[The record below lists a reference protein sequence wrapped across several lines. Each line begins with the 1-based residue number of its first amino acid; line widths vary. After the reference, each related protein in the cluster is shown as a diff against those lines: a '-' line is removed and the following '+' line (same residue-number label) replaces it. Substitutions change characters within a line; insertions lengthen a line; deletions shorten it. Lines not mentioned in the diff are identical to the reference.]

1 MWTFITAAENLP
13 FSVALAL
20 MLALALLEGVGML
33 VGAGIFGFIDTL
45 LPDVDIDTDLPDVQ
59 SPGVVSQLL
68 GWFYIGKV
76 PFLVIL
82 VVLLTCFGI
91 AGFIIQSI
99 AQSLLGTLMP
109 ALPAT
114 PLALLMALPVSRVAI
129 AGLARIMPQDETE
142 AVSSDSFIG
151 RVAIITT
158 GTARKGYAAQARLN
172 DEHGQT
178 HYVMV
183 EPDSVSEELPQG
195 SEVLLIKKKGTRFT
209 VIANPNPVLVDK

>member
-1 MWTFITAAENLP
+1 MWEFVTAAENLP

-33 VGAGIFGFIDTL
+33 IGAGIFSFIDTL
-45 LPDVDIDTDLPDVQ
+45 LPDVDIDTDMPDVQ
-59 SPGVVSQLL
+59 SPGVVTQFL
-68 GWFYIGKV
+68 GWLYIGKV
-76 PFLVIL
+76 PFLVVF
-82 VVLLTCFGI
+82 VVLLTSFGI
-91 AGFIIQSI
+91 AGLVIQS
-99 AQSLLGTLMP
+99 AALSLVGTLMP
-109 ALPAT
+109 ALLAA
-114 PLALLMALPVSRVAI
+114 PLALLPALPVTRLTMGGI
-129 AGLARIMPQDETE
+129 ARIMPQDETE

-183 EPDSVSEELPQG
+183 EPGAAEEQLPQG
-195 SEVLLIKKKGTRFT
+195 SEVLLIKKTGTRFI